1 MRKWLIFVL
10 LLGLLMSP
18 SVASAQNSVKLD
30 SMNVELWSEYDQPSM
45 LIINQFVVAQD
56 TPLPAKV
63 TLHFPKAGN
72 LVAVAVKT
80 DDGLFNKDFAPP
92 TEKGDWQAVT
102 INVQSYDPH
111 RIEYYQQ
118 FTREGNKRKFTYQWY
133 GDYSVKQFAIT
144 IQVPADST
152 ELVTSPLLQSTT
164 KTTDGLDILGR
175 IIKNDVKPGNPFSF
189 DLQYERTSDA
199 LTTPTEADKVQSSEP
214 VGANTLGRVSITNL
228 PWVIGGFGL
237 ALIGIALF
245 AYWRSTQSGEGKP
258 RRQRR
263 RQSKAPE
270 EVQAYCHECGTRAHP
285 GDRFCRTCG
294 SKFRANE

>member
-1 MRKWLIFVL
+1 MRRWLIFAL
-10 LLGLLMSP
+10 LLGLLLCP
-18 SVASAQNSVKLD
+18 SLASAQAAVNLD
-30 SMNVELWSEYDQPSM
+30 TMNVELLSEYDQPSM
-45 LIINQFVVAQD
+45 LVINEFVVSQD
-56 TPLPAKV
+56 TALPAKV

-80 DDGLFNKDFAPP
+80 DDGLFNKDFTPP
-92 TEKGDWQAVT
+92 TEQGDWQAVT

-118 FTREGNKRKFTYQWY
+118 LTRTGNERKFNYQWY
-133 GDYSVKQFAIT
+133 GDYAVKQFT
-144 IQVPADST
+144 IALQVPADST

-164 KTTDGLDILGR
+164 KTTDGQDILG
-175 IIKNDVKPGNPFSF
+175 IVTKNDMKPGNPFSF

-199 LTTPTEADKVQSSEP
+199 LTGPIEADKVQSSEP
-214 VGANTLGRVSITNL
+214 VGTDTLGRVSITNL

-245 AYWRSTQSGEGKP
+245 AYWRSTQSSESKP
-258 RRQRR
+258 RRQRHH
-263 RQSKAPE
+263 QPKEPDTVE
-270 EVQAYCHECGTRAHP
+270 AYCHECGTRAHP

-294 SKFRANE
+294 SKLRANE